1 MSQALTRTFR
11 RLAVV
16 GCMGGAAVAGG
27 CAPQVST
34 QQEVQLGADYSAQI
48 NRQLPMLN
56 DQATLSYTNQIGQQ
70 LARIADPRGIQY
82 HFYVVNSDV
91 VNAFALPGGYIY
103 VNRGLIERT
112 DNLSEFAGVLAHEI
126 GHVAER
132 HSIEQLQRAQQANM
146 GLAVLYGVLLGR
158 NPSGVEQAGI
168 QVGGSAVFAGYGRD
182 AEREADAVGVGYMVR
197 AGYNPNGMATFFE
210 ELLEMQ
216 QRQPSRVEQ
225 WFSTHPTTQERVDNT
240 RAIIARTPGAQGG
253 NLTMDT
259 RAFQNF
265 RSRVTSLP
273 APPDRRR

>member
-1 MSQALTRTFR
+1 MSQAFTRTFR

-16 GCMGGAAVAGG
+16 GCLGGAGVAAG

-34 QQEVQLGADYSAQI
+34 QQEVQIGADYSRQI

-56 DQATLSYTNQIGQQ
+56 DQATINYVNQIGQQ
-70 LARIADPRGIQY
+70 LAQIADPRGIRY
-82 HFYVVNSDV
+82 NFYVVNSDV
-91 VNAFALPGGYIY
+91 VNAFALPGGYVY
-103 VNRGLIERT
+103 VNRGLIERA

-132 HSIEQLQRAQQANM
+132 HSIEQLQRAQNANL
-146 GLAVLYGVLLGR
+146 GLNVLYGVLLGR
-158 NPSGVEQAGI
+158 APSGVEQAGI
-168 QVGGSAVFAGYGRD
+168 QVGGGAVFAGYGRD
-182 AEREADAVGVGYMVR
+182 AEREADAVGVTYMVR

-210 ELLEMQ
+210 ELLSMQ

-225 WFSTHPTTQERVDNT
+225 WFSTHPTTQERVTNT

-253 NLTMDT
+253 NLTTDT

-265 RSRVTSLP
+265 RSRVASLP
-273 APPDRRR
+273 APADRRR